1 MKCKSTCQCCTLSS
15 LGRAIAIFWH
25 SFLSPVAGFSWGN
38 KCWALR
44 NIYLC
49 SGETTRVFIS
59 QWNRQQNKGGQ
70 ATELMPANLC
80 WIQTTRQ
87 RKREGMAAVC
97 VSSNGQFLKHRCS
110 WLLPLLCPPV
120 DETPKIQ
127 NHHTSSFVGL
137 NPRVHSVLQT
147 IKWPQCHKIRKDK

>member
-97 VSSNGQFLKHRCS
+97 VSSNGQFLKHCCS
-110 WLLPLLCPPV
+110 CSCHSFAHPTMKLQRSKIITHHALLKLFGVKSTGALWKMS
-120 DETPKIQ
+120 T
-127 NHHTSSFVGL
+127 NHKMAPMS
-137 NPRVHSVLQT
+137 
-147 IKWPQCHKIRKDK
+147 

>member
-1 MKCKSTCQCCTLSS
+1 MWFLLLLLVPDNDTCSKSLRHCTTHWTETKFQYLKATDNMKCKGTCRCCTLSS
-15 LGRAIAIFWH
+15 LECAIAIFWH

-87 RKREGMAAVC
+87 RK
-97 VSSNGQFLKHRCS
+97 SSVAN
-110 WLLPLLCPPV
+110 
-120 DETPKIQ
+120 
-127 NHHTSSFVGL
+127 SSDGL
-137 NPRVHSVLQT
+137 IFGKR
-147 IKWPQCHKIRKDK
+147 RAKDGRFF